1 MMVEEIVSKTVTAA
15 LNKVHEKIGESS
27 KPTEEETKALK
38 KTVDG
43 ISSQISKNMK
53 PYEHLLNKY
62 LSIPE
67 YVLLPENK
75 IHDVVKHTPVSEA
88 DMINTK
94 MQSQVLETEVMEAAK
109 VIRTLEEELE
119 QYDKIKR
126 SLSDAEEMLEIV
138 ASRMNLDLQSSEE
151 KRSMKYIENL
161 IVEKN
166 NRN

>member
-1 MMVEEIVSKTVTAA
+1 
-15 LNKVHEKIGESS
+15 
-27 KPTEEETKALK
+27 
-38 KTVDG
+38 
-43 ISSQISKNMK
+43 
-53 PYEHLLNKY
+53 
-62 LSIPE
+62 
-67 YVLLPENK
+67 
-75 IHDVVKHTPVSEA
+75 
-88 DMINTK
+88 MINTK

-109 VIRTLEEELE
+109 VIRALEEELE

>member
-1 MMVEEIVSKTVTAA
+1 MKVISKCNH
-15 LNKVHEKIGESS
+15 LNSFLSKVHEKIGESS

-53 PYEHLLNKY
+53 PYESLLNKY

-109 VIRTLEEELE
+109 VIRALEEELE